1 MEETK
6 NDLPIR
12 LFVTAEEWRQWLA
25 KHHDTNGI
33 WLHFYKKG
41 YGESINH
48 DIALEDALCYGWIDS
63 QAAKYDD
70 VSFLQKFTPRR
81 KKSIWSKRNIELVEQ
96 LIKDGRMTPYG
107 IAEIEAAKAD
117 GRWQQAYDSPSNMQ
131 IPEDFT
137 KELSKH
143 PEAQAFFETLNK
155 TNLYSI
161 AWRLQTAKTAATR
174 SRRLQAMIAML
185 NDHKKFH

>member
-1 MEETK
+1 
-6 NDLPIR
+6 
-12 LFVTAEEWRQWLA
+12 
-25 KHHDTNGI
+25 
-33 WLHFYKKG
+33 
-41 YGESINH
+41 
-48 DIALEDALCYGWIDS
+48 
-63 QAAKYDD
+63 
-70 VSFLQKFTPRR
+70 
-81 KKSIWSKRNIELVEQ
+81 
-96 LIKDGRMTPYG
+96 
-107 IAEIEAAKAD
+107 
-117 GRWQQAYDSPSNMQ
+117 MQ

-137 KELSKH
+137 EELSKH